1 MKKIF
6 LLVAVFAMVFTS
18 CEPLEDINA
27 EIDAQE
33 NAIVADV
40 EYTLEDADYTNK
52 ITKGGLGFK
61 YPNFNSE
68 ADAKAELPAFL
79 ANKYPVFGKKS
90 SAVVTF
96 KVYSKKNNEKSL
108 ESYEVTKADYT
119 EAGQKYGNFSK
130 FSHITDFLNGKYTNP
145 ANRLLVSLTY
155 KYYSGSVSTLNNGF
169 LFNNGAWELVTGFS
183 KEEYKQ
189 MGESHPNFSSKDE
202 AYAKIPVFLLDKYKY
217 EPKEAGTVQGFMY
230 NIHLGKGVTDSFV
243 IYFIYDGNNWAKYT
257 NTVEQTVKFGHD
269 GTNWVPDNTIK
280 YTLTGADYA
289 LIGNDRYNNFD
300 VRAGKDDE
308 TEAVRLDKINTILL
322 NNFPTDLEGQK
333 YIVSYSVYDGANK
346 VFTMKLVKQGAVYV
360 IQKEEA

>member
-40 EYTLEDADYTNK
+40 VYTLEDDDYTNK
-52 ITKGGLGFK
+52 VTKGGLGFK

-79 ANKYPVFGKKS
+79 ASKYPVFGKKS
-90 SAVVTF
+90 SAAVTF
-96 KVYSKKNNEKSL
+96 KVYSKKNTEKSL

-169 LFNNGAWELVTGFS
+169 LFSNGAWELVTGFS

-202 AYAKIPVFLLDKYKY
+202 AYAKIPS
-217 EPKEAGTVQGFMY
+217 
-230 NIHLGKGVTDSFV
+230 I
-243 IYFIYDGNNWAKYT
+243 FI
-257 NTVEQTVKFGHD
+257 
-269 GTNWVPDNTIK
+269 
-280 YTLTGADYA
+280 
-289 LIGNDRYNNFD
+289 R
-300 VRAGKDDE
+300 
-308 TEAVRLDKINTILL
+308 
-322 NNFPTDLEGQK
+322 
-333 YIVSYSVYDGANK
+333 
-346 VFTMKLVKQGAVYV
+346 
-360 IQKEEA
+360 